1 MIKDVIYISITHLLY
16 VILTGEQKIRPG
28 ILLGDVGLDS
38 PLGLHYL
45 NEIQIAQEYSCFK
58 NSFSAFHDMFHINI
72 LRIQNCLENWFLN
85 DF

>member
-1 MIKDVIYISITHLLY
+1 MPCDCLSRHYLSGSMIKDVIYISITHLLY

-45 NEIQIAQEYSCFK
+45 NEIQIAQGGGIFMFLEFILCF
-58 NSFSAFHDMFHINI
+58 SRYVSY
-72 LRIQNCLENWFLN
+72 
-85 DF
+85 